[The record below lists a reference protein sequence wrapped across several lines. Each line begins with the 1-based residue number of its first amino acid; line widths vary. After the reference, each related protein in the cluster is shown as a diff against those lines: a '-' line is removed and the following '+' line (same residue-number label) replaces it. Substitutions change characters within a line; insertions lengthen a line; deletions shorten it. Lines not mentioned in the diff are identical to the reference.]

1 MLDFVYLLRKWIKKY
16 RLGSHFVTNAVI
28 SSQPF
33 PDIRC
38 DRTWHCCGRWEE
50 ERSHSPGAEVEE
62 GEAGHASK
70 SEAWEGHYPQGV
82 RYVGLSEE
90 IGGNKLKD
98 SLMFGDSHDVEDS

>member
-1 MLDFVYLLRKWIKKY
+1 M
-16 RLGSHFVTNAVI
+16 
-28 SSQPF
+28 
-33 PDIRC
+33 
-38 DRTWHCCGRWEE
+38 
-50 ERSHSPGAEVEE
+50 EE

-98 SLMFGDSHDVEDS
+98 SLMFGDSHDVEDSWKINV

>member
-1 MLDFVYLLRKWIKKY
+1 MQTCDTYTR
-16 RLGSHFVTNAVI
+16 
-28 SSQPF
+28 
-33 PDIRC
+33 PDSLIVGEAGC

-50 ERSHSPGAEVEE
+50 ERSHRPGAEVEE